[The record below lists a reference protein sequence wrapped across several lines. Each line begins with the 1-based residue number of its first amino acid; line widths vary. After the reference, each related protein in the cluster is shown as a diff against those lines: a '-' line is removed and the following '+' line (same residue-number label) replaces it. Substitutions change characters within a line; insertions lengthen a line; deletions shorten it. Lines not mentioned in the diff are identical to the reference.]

1 MAHIVKT
8 ITLPN
13 GKEVHIETGRLARQ
27 ADGAVVVRCGDTMLL
42 ATVVSSKETKD
53 VDFLPLTV
61 EYKENFAAAGKIPGG
76 FFKREGRLGEAEI
89 LISRLIDRAL
99 RPLFPDDYHA
109 EVQVMVQLISSDGE
123 EQPDGLACFAA
134 SAAIMVSDI
143 PFPDAVSE
151 VRVGLKDGKFIINP
165 TRSEM
170 AGLEMDIIVAC
181 TNDSIMMVEGEMKE
195 ISEEQLLNG
204 MIAGHESCRQMNAVQ
219 DQLRAELG
227 LTIRKYDTYD
237 PTPEFIEKASGLVRD
252 KVRVVTDS
260 MAPKQ
265 ERTAQLDEAKKA
277 MIETMSEGIT
287 DKDELA
293 KIKAHAGL
301 VFKDVQ
307 KDVVRTKA
315 LKERV
320 RLDGRGLSD
329 IRPIWGEVGFL
340 PRSHGSAIFTR
351 GETQSL
357 CTTTL
362 GTKLDEQTI
371 DRVTEEG
378 KKRFILHYNFPPFST
393 GEAKPLRGPGR
404 REVGHGNLAE
414 RALKMMMPEAY
425 EYTVRVVSDILESN
439 GSSSMA
445 SVCGGCMCLM
455 DAGVPLI
462 RPVSGIAM
470 GLITDKKTGEFAV
483 LSDILGDEDFIG
495 DMDFKVA
502 GTTKG
507 LTACQMDIKIRGLSY
522 DIVRTAL
529 EQSKAGRAHILDEML
544 KVISETRTELSPY
557 APRIEI
563 IEIPSDMIGAVIGP
577 GGKIIQEMQR
587 VTGTTINIEEVANK
601 GIVTIYSS
609 ELKNLEA
616 ARKMIKNI
624 VAEPEIGEI
633 YMAKV
638 KSIKDFGAFVE
649 YMPGKEGLLHI
660 SEIAYERLASMD
672 GVLEVGQDI
681 QVQLVGIDEKSGK
694 VRLSAKSLLPKP
706 EGYVERPERG
716 ERGERGDRGDRGDRG
731 GDRGGRRDDRR
742 GGGGG
747 DRRGGGGGGRY

>member
-13 GKEVHIETGRLARQ
+13 GKEIHIETGRLARQ

-76 FFKREGRLGEAEI
+76 FFKREGRLGESEI
-89 LISRLIDRAL
+89 LTSRLIDRAL

-109 EVQVMVQLISSDGE
+109 EVQVMVQLISADEE
-123 EQPDGLACFAA
+123 EQADGLACFAA

-195 ISEEQLLNG
+195 VSEETLLNG
-204 MIAGHESCRQMNAVQ
+204 MIAGHESCRAMNAVQ

-227 LTIRKYDTYD
+227 LTIRPYDTYD
-237 PTPEFIEKASGLVRD
+237 PTPEFVAKATALVTD
-252 KVRVVTDS
+252 KIRVVTDS
-260 MAPKQ
+260 LAPKQ
-265 ERTAQLDEAKKA
+265 ERSAQIDAIKKE
-277 MIETMSEGIT
+277 MIEAMSEGIT
-287 DKDELA
+287 DKDELT
-293 KIKAHAGL
+293 KIKNHAGL
-301 VFKDVQ
+301 VFKNAQ
-307 KDVVRTKA
+307 KDVVRGKA
-315 LKERV
+315 LKERM
-320 RLDGRGLSD
+320 RLDGRGLAD
-329 IRPIWGEVGFL
+329 IRPIWGEVGYL

-393 GEAKPLRGPGR
+393 GESKPLRGPGR
-404 REVGHGNLAE
+404 REIGHGNLAE
-414 RALKMMMPEAY
+414 RALKMMMPEGY
-425 EYTVRVVSDILESN
+425 DYTVRIVSDILESN

-445 SVCGGCMCLM
+445 SVCGGCMSLM
-455 DAGVPLI
+455 DAGVPVI

-502 GTTKG
+502 GTTNG

-529 EQSKAGRAHILDEML
+529 EQSKAGRAHILQEML
-544 KVISETRTELSPY
+544 KVIPEPKKELSPY
-557 APRIEI
+557 APRIEV
-563 IEIPSDMIGAVIGP
+563 IEIPNDMIGAVIGP

-587 VTGTTINIEEVANK
+587 VTGATINIEEIGNK
-601 GIVTIYSS
+601 GVVTIYST
-609 ELKNLEA
+609 ELKSLEA

-624 VAEPEIGEI
+624 VAEPEIGEV

-660 SEIAYERLASMD
+660 SEISYERLASMD

-681 QVQLVGIDEKSGK
+681 EVKLVGVDEKSGK
-694 VRLSAKSLLPKP
+694 VRLSAKALLPKP

-716 ERGERGDRGDRGDRG
+716 ERGERGGDRG
-731 GDRGGRRDDRR
+731 GDRGGRRDDRGGDRR

-747 DRRGGGGGGRY
+747 DRRGGGGFDRR

>member
-13 GKEVHIETGRLARQ
+13 GKAIHIETGRLARQ

-61 EYKENFAAAGKIPGG
+61 EYSEKFAAAGKIPGG
-76 FFKREGRLGEAEI
+76 FFKREGRIGESEI
-89 LISRLIDRAL
+89 LVSRLIDRAL
-99 RPLFPDDYHA
+99 RPLFPDNYHA
-109 EVQVMVQLISSDGE
+109 EVQVMVQLISADKE
-123 EQPDGLACFAA
+123 EQADALACFAA

-151 VRVGLKDGKFIINP
+151 VRVGLKDGQFIINP
-165 TRSEM
+165 TVKEM
-170 AGLEMDIIVAC
+170 EGLEMDIIVAC
-181 TNDSIMMVEGEMKE
+181 TNDSIMMVEGEMHE
-195 ISEEQLLNG
+195 VSEEVLLQG
-204 MIAGHESCRQMNAVQ
+204 MIAGHESCRQLNALQ

-227 LTIRKYDTYD
+227 LTIRTYADYD
-237 PTPEFIEKASGLVRD
+237 PTPEFVEKASGLARDGVRA
-252 KVRVVTDS
+252 VVDS
-260 MAPKQ
+260 IAPKQ
-265 ERTAQLDEAKKA
+265 ERSSGLDAVKKA
-277 MIETMSEGIT
+277 MIESLSEGIT

-293 KIKAHAGL
+293 KIKAHAGI
-301 VFKDVQ
+301 VFKEVQ
-307 KDVVRTKA
+307 KEVIRGKA

-320 RLDGRGLSD
+320 RLDGRGLAD
-329 IRPIWGEVGFL
+329 IRAIWGEVSYL
-340 PRSHGSAIFTR
+340 PRAHGSALFTR

-357 CTTTL
+357 CTATL

-371 DRVTEEG
+371 DRVTQEG

-393 GEAKPLRGPGR
+393 GESKPLRGPGR

-425 EYTVRVVSDILESN
+425 EYTVRVVADILESN

-445 SVCGGCMCLM
+445 SVCGGTMCLM
-455 DAGVPLI
+455 DAGVPLV

-507 LTACQMDIKIRGLSY
+507 LTACQMDIKVRGLSY

-557 APRIEI
+557 APRIEV
-563 IEIPSDMIGAVIGP
+563 IEIPSDLIGAVIGP

-601 GIVTIYSS
+601 GIVTIYST

-624 VAEPEIGEI
+624 VAEPEIGEV
-633 YMAKV
+633 YTAKV

-660 SEIAYERLASMD
+660 SEIAYERLDSMD
-672 GVLEVGQDI
+672 GVLEVGQELE
-681 QVQLVGIDEKSGK
+681 VKLVGVDEKSGK
-694 VRLSAKSLLPKP
+694 VRLSHKVLLPKP

-716 ERGERGDRGDRGDRG
+716 ERGERGDRGDRGGDRRGGGGG
-731 GDRGGRRDDRR
+731 GDRRG

>member
-13 GKEVHIETGRLARQ
+13 GKEIHIETGRLARQ

-61 EYKENFAAAGKIPGG
+61 EYSEKFAAAGKIPGG
-76 FFKREGRLGEAEI
+76 FFKREGRLGESEI
-89 LISRLIDRAL
+89 LVSRLIDRAL
-99 RPLFPDDYHA
+99 RPLFPDNYHA
-109 EVQVMVQLISSDGE
+109 EVQVMVQLISADKE
-123 EQPDGLACFAA
+123 EQADALACFAA

-151 VRVGLKDGKFIINP
+151 VRVGLKDGQFIINP
-165 TRSEM
+165 SLKEM
-170 AGLEMDIIVAC
+170 EGLEMDIIVAC
-181 TNDSIMMVEGEMKE
+181 TNDSIMMVEGEMRE
-195 ISEEQLLNG
+195 VSEEILLKG
-204 MIAGHESCRQMNAVQ
+204 MIAGHESCRQLNAVQ

-227 LTIRKYDTYD
+227 LTIRTYADYD
-237 PTPEFIEKASGLVRD
+237 PTPEFVEKASGLARDGVRA
-252 KVRVVTDS
+252 VVDS
-260 MAPKQ
+260 IAPKQ
-265 ERTAQLDEAKKA
+265 ERSAGLDAVKKA
-277 MIETMSEGIT
+277 MIESLSEGIT

-293 KIKAHAGL
+293 KIKAHAAI
-301 VFKDVQ
+301 VFKEVQ
-307 KDVVRTKA
+307 KEVIRGKA
-315 LKERV
+315 LKERI
-320 RLDGRGLSD
+320 RLDGRGLAD
-329 IRPIWGEVGFL
+329 IRAIWGEVSYL
-340 PRSHGSAIFTR
+340 PRAHGSALFTR

-357 CTTTL
+357 CTATL

-371 DRVTEEG
+371 DRVTQEG

-393 GEAKPLRGPGR
+393 GESKPLRGPGR

-414 RALKMMMPEAY
+414 RALKMMMPDSY

-445 SVCGGCMCLM
+445 SVCGGTMCLM

-507 LTACQMDIKIRGLSY
+507 LTACQMDIKVRGLSY

-529 EQSKAGRAHILDEML
+529 EQSKAGRAHILDEMM

-587 VTGTTINIEEVANK
+587 VTGTTINIEEANNK

-624 VAEPEIGEI
+624 VAEPEIGEV
-633 YMAKV
+633 YMSKV

-660 SEIAYERLASMD
+660 SEISYDRLETMD

-681 QVQLVGIDEKSGK
+681 EVKLVGVDEKSGK
-694 VRLSAKSLLPKP
+694 VRLSHKALLPKP
-706 EGYVERPERG
+706 EGYVERP

-747 DRRGGGGGGRY
+747 GGDRRGGGGGGGRY